1 LTPALGLSGLL
12 GCCEETAIG
21 RSDRPVLAAYL
32 CTSQPPTRQHGQ
44 RSCSGISSHCT
55 DCLSCRGSCS
65 GARTTRS
72 ALPLNGFLG
81 YNHSLSALSLPTAR
95 PPTNHSYFRAPS
107 PENKILDAMKISM
120 GQSAGQSI
128 ITIIKKSKNCASL
141 VGCLNLR
148 IRKAKTKF

>member
-1 LTPALGLSGLL
+1 LTPALGLSGLH

-21 RSDRPVLAAYL
+21 RSDRPVLAAYYVHL
-32 CTSQPPTRQHGQ
+32 SHQPDNTGNAAAAASPAT
-44 RSCSGISSHCT
+44 
-55 DCLSCRGSCS
+55 
-65 GARTTRS
+65 
-72 ALPLNGFLG
+72 ALTAYLAEVPFPALEPLVPRFYLTAFLG

-95 PPTNHSYFRAPS
+95 PPTSHSYFRAPS

-141 VGCLNLR
+141 VWLLESANKKSKNK
-148 IRKAKTKF
+148 I